1 MIVNVMGASGQLGQ
15 KVLKALLN
23 QGELPGE
30 PGC

>member
-1 MIVNVMGASGQLGQ
+1 MIVIVIEASGQLGQ

-23 QGELPGE
+23 KRTLPQE